1 MERASRLKQVRIYV
15 GKCFRVFIH
24 ERGWKIFISSAI
36 IALIISMVI
45 AGFDSESNEMFRLYT
60 STRSGTFAV
69 VCACIWIGIFNSIQS
84 ICKERDIIKREH
96 RSGLHI
102 SSYVVAHMI
111 YEMVLCLIESVIVTA
126 IFCLFCKDN
135 MNADGVFLPTVVELW
150 IAFFLTIYAS
160 DALGLMVSGIVKTP
174 NTAMT
179 VMPFVLILQLV
190 LSGFIFELEGAMEK
204 IAYVTI
210 AKWSMNAICITANV
224 NSMVPVPT
232 PENAFVLATLENNRE
247 IYEFT
252 AGNFLMNC
260 GILVGFALLYMI
272 VGIIALEFVDRDK
285 R

>member
-1 MERASRLKQVRIYV
+1 MKQVRIYV
-15 GKCFRVFIH
+15 GKCFRVFLH

-36 IALIISMVI
+36 IAVIICMVLS
-45 AGFDSESNEMFRLYT
+45 ADTFKLYND
-60 STRSGTFAV
+60 TRSGAFAV

-111 YEMVLCLIESVIVTA
+111 YEMVLCIVESILVTA
-126 IFCLFCKDN
+126 ILCIFCHDTLPDE
-135 MNADGVFLPTVVELW
+135 GVFLPAVIELW

-160 DALGLMVSGIVKTP
+160 DALGLMVSAIVRTP

-190 LSGFIFELEGAMEK
+190 LSGFIFDLSGAMEM
-204 IAYVTI
+204 IANVTV
-210 AKWSMNAICITANV
+210 AKWSLNAICITANV
-224 NSMVPVPT
+224 NEMKPQPI
-232 PENAFVLATLENNRE
+232 PENFAIIKMLEDNFDN
-247 IYEFT
+247 YEFT

-260 GILVGFALLYMI
+260 GILIGFVLLYMI
-272 VGIIALEFVDRDK
+272 IGIIALEFVDKDK